1 MTGVIFRRQKK
12 EAPVKKAL
20 FLSLLLLAI
29 SPMAF
34 PSCST
39 LDITDESLG
48 GMFVGVPYSFQMH
61 ACCGT
66 APYTWSITSGSLPPG
81 LSMNSSGQITGT
93 PTTAGYGFFVCI
105 KVTDAAGCTL
115 TRCYDLEVD

>member
-1 MTGVIFRRQKK
+1 
-12 EAPVKKAL
+12 VKKAL
-20 FLSLLLLAI
+20 FLFLLLVAI

-48 GMFVGVPYSFQMH
+48 PMLVGVPYSHQMN

-66 APYTWSITSGSLPPG
+66 APYTWSIYSGSLPPG
-81 LSMNSSGQITGT
+81 LSMNSSGVISGT

-105 KVTDAAGCTL
+105 KVTDAAGCSL
-115 TRCYDLEVD
+115 VKCFDLEVD

>member
-1 MTGVIFRRQKK
+1 M
-12 EAPVKKAL
+12 KKAL
-20 FLSLLLLAI
+20 FLSLLLVAI

-39 LDITDESLG
+39 LDITDEYLAPMS
-48 GMFVGVPYSFQMH
+48 VGVPYSFQMS

-66 APYTWSITSGSLPPG
+66 SPYTWSIFAGTLPPG
-81 LSMNSSGQITGT
+81 LTMNSSGQITGT
-93 PTTAGYGFFVCI
+93 PTTAGSYFVCI

-115 TRCYDLEVD
+115 TRCYDLEL